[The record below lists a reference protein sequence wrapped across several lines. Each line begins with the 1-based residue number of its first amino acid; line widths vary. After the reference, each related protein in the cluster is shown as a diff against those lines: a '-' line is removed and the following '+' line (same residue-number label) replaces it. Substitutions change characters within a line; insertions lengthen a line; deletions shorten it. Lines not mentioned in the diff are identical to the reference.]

1 MGFPASLWYRH
12 VLRVR
17 YQETDQMGVVYHAN
31 YANWFELGRTE
42 LIRQLGMTYRELEE
56 KGFILPVTDLQ
67 MTFRKPARYD
77 DVIAVYTRIV
87 SFTNVQLQFES
98 QIRTESASQLTS
110 SPDLP
115 TEEPT
120 GELLVSGGT
129 KHVWLDHNW
138 KLTRID
144 RTAPELFSL
153 LGGTQPSSLES
164 KKGPQY

>member
-1 MGFPASLWYRH
+1 MGVPASLWYRH

-17 YQETDQMGVVYHAN
+17 YQESDQMGVVYHAN

-42 LIRQLGMTYRELEE
+42 LIRQMGVTYRELEG
-56 KGFILPVTDLQ
+56 KGLILPVTDLQ

-87 SFTNVQLQFES
+87 SFTNVQLHFES
-98 QIRTESASQLTS
+98 QVRTAPAFQLTS
-110 SPDLP
+110 PPALP

-120 GELLVSGGT
+120 GELLVTGGT

-138 KLTRID
+138 KVTRID
-144 RTAPELFSL
+144 RTAPELFAL
-153 LGGTQPSSLES
+153 LTGKQMS
-164 KKGPQY
+164 